1 MDYPYL
7 TGFIIFMVLLAVATG
22 FLSYFVI
29 KKHPKTYW
37 IFNHFLI
44 LYPYYYMSII
54 IAQLL
59 IMGNTDS
66 FSGEDAFVG
75 EIVMFL
81 VNPICLGVLVSD
93 FVTNAKGHVL
103 PEKLAKLNMIIKL
116 VHIPAYIIHFVLGM
130 LGTLA
135 SIWGIGFV
143 LWAIIIDLITIAL
156 SGTHMLSCVIGIIK
170 QKGANTAISV
180 VAAVLSYIYCIDVL
194 VAILYYVYIRNRKPA
209 SELPPAEPE
218 KASSTIPDL

>member
-75 EIVMFL
+75 EIVLFL

-93 FVTNAKGHVL
+93 FVTNAKGHVP

-218 KASSTIPDL
+218 ESIVNNT

>member
-93 FVTNAKGHVL
+93 FVTNAKGHVP
-103 PEKLAKLNMIIKL
+103 PEKLARLNMIIKL

-194 VAILYYVYIRNRKPA
+194 VAILYYVYIRNLKP
-209 SELPPAEPE
+209 SPAL
-218 KASSTIPDL
+218 KAEAAEEVPAG

>member
-1 MDYPYL
+1 MPNCSSWG
-7 TGFIIFMVLLAVATG
+7 T
-22 FLSYFVI
+22 
-29 KKHPKTYW
+29 
-37 IFNHFLI
+37 
-44 LYPYYYMSII
+44 
-54 IAQLL
+54 
-59 IMGNTDS
+59 
-66 FSGEDAFVG
+66 
-75 EIVMFL
+75 L

-209 SELPPAEPE
+209 SELPTAEPE
-218 KASSTIPDL
+218 ESIVNNT

>member
-66 FSGEDAFVG
+66 FSGADAFVG

-93 FVTNAKGHVL
+93 FVTNAKGHVP

-170 QKGANTAISV
+170 QKGANTAIYV

-194 VAILYYVYIRNRKPA
+194 VAILYYVYIRNLKPSPA
-209 SELPPAEPE
+209 LKAEVAEDVPAE
-218 KASSTIPDL
+218 

>member
-81 VNPICLGVLVSD
+81 VNPICLGVLISD
-93 FVTNAKGHVL
+93 FVTNAKGHVP

-218 KASSTIPDL
+218 ESIVNNT

>member
-7 TGFIIFMVLLAVATG
+7 TGFIIFMVLLAVAVG
-22 FLSYFVI
+22 FISYFVI
-29 KKHPKTYW
+29 KRFPKTYW

-93 FVTNAKGHVL
+93 FVTNAKGHV
-103 PEKLAKLNMIIKL
+103 PSEKLAKLNMIIKL

-180 VAAVLSYIYCIDVL
+180 VAAVLSYIYCIDVI
-194 VAILYYVYIRNRKPA
+194 VSIAYYVYIRNRKPA
-209 SELPPAEPE
+209 KVSEPGQE
-218 KASSTIPDL
+218 ASDRIG

>member
-59 IMGNTDS
+59 IMGNTDN

-93 FVTNAKGHVL
+93 FVTNAKGHVP

>member
-93 FVTNAKGHVL
+93 FVTNAKGHVP

-156 SGTHMLSCVIGIIK
+156 SGTQMLSCVIGIIK

-218 KASSTIPDL
+218 ESIVNNT

>member
-1 MDYPYL
+1 MDNPYL
-7 TGFIIFMVLLAVATG
+7 TGFIIFMVLLAVAMG
-22 FLSYFVI
+22 LLSYFVI

-44 LYPYYYMSII
+44 LYPYYYMSVII
-54 IAQLL
+54 VELL

-66 FSGEDAFVG
+66 FNGESAFMA

-93 FVTNAKGHVL
+93 FVTNAKGHVP

-116 VHIPAYIIHFVLGM
+116 VHIPAYIVHFILGA

-170 QKGANTAISV
+170 KRGANTAISIG
-180 VAAVLSYIYCIDVL
+180 AAILSYIYCIDVV
-194 VAILYYVYIRNRKPA
+194 VAIAYYVYIRNRKPA
-209 SELPPAEPE
+209 AELPSAEPE
-218 KASSTIPDL
+218 ESINSNT

>member
-37 IFNHFLI
+37 IFNQFLV

-66 FSGEDAFVG
+66 FSGEDAFIG

-93 FVTNAKGHVL
+93 FVTNAKGHVP

-116 VHIPAYIIHFVLGM
+116 VHIPAYIIHFILGA
-130 LGTLA
+130 LGSLA
-135 SIWGIGFV
+135 SVWGIGFV

-180 VAAVLSYIYCIDVL
+180 GAAVLSYIYCIDVL
-194 VAILYYVYIRNRKPA
+194 VGILYYVYIRNLKPSPA
-209 SELPPAEPE
+209 LKAKSAEEVPAE
-218 KASSTIPDL
+218 

>member
-93 FVTNAKGHVL
+93 FVTNAKGHVP

-180 VAAVLSYIYCIDVL
+180 VTAVLSYIYCIDVL
-194 VAILYYVYIRNRKPA
+194 VAILYYVYIRNLKPA
-209 SELPPAEPE
+209 PALKAEVAEEVPAE
-218 KASSTIPDL
+218 

>member
-93 FVTNAKGHVL
+93 FVTNAKGHVP

-218 KASSTIPDL
+218 KASSTRPDL

>member
-93 FVTNAKGHVL
+93 FVTNAKGHVS

-218 KASSTIPDL
+218 ESIVNNT

>member
-93 FVTNAKGHVL
+93 FVTNAKGHVP

-218 KASSTIPDL
+218 ESIVNNT